1 MLFLS
6 LLLIFAALN
15 IKYEQ
20 YMKKLLF
27 LLFLGI
33 VFSDLVQGSSPNYNM
48 ENYNME
54 LNCFSRAIILKGKGN
69 KPSETTRIPVIYPVE
84 ASINN
89 NVLCLDFLSKVPSVT
104 VSVINLD
111 TNETVYLN
119 TFINPLSLITLDL
132 NLVEGTAYRLEL
144 LSKDYDLSGDF
155 EL

>member
-1 MLFLS
+1 
-6 LLLIFAALN
+6 
-15 IKYEQ
+15 
-20 YMKKLLF
+20 
-27 LLFLGI
+27 
-33 VFSDLVQGSSPNYNM
+33 
-48 ENYNME
+48 ME
-54 LNCFSRAIILKGKGN
+54 LSCSSRKIILKGKGS
-69 KPSETTRIPVIYPVE
+69 KPGETTRIPAIYPVE

-89 NVLCLDFLSKVPSVT
+89 NVLCLDFFSKVPSVT

-119 TFINPLSLITLDL
+119 TLDL

>member
-1 MLFLS
+1 
-6 LLLIFAALN
+6 
-15 IKYEQ
+15 
-20 YMKKLLF
+20 MKKLLF

-33 VFSDLVQGSSPNYNM
+33 FFSDLILGNSPNCNIRGC
-48 ENYNME
+48 NME
-54 LNCFSRAIILKGKGN
+54 LSCSSRKIILKGKGS
-69 KPSETTRIPVIYPVE
+69 KPGETTRIPAIYPVE

-89 NVLCLDFLSKVPSVT
+89 NVLCLDFFSKVPSVT
-104 VSVINLD
+104 VFVINLD

-119 TFINPLSLITLDL
+119 TFINPVSLITLDL

>member
-1 MLFLS
+1 
-6 LLLIFAALN
+6 
-15 IKYEQ
+15 
-20 YMKKLLF
+20 MKKLLF

-33 VFSDLVQGSSPNYNM
+33 FFSDLILGNSPNCNIRGC
-48 ENYNME
+48 NME
-54 LNCFSRAIILKGKGN
+54 LSCSSRKIILKGKGS
-69 KPSETTRIPVIYPVE
+69 KPGETTRIPAIYPVE

-89 NVLCLDFLSKVPSVT
+89 NVT

-119 TFINPLSLITLDL
+119 TFINPVSLITLDL